1 VREDDPVT
9 ADAPTILATSASFEP
24 GAYGSFS
31 HRPGQIHRFAAE
43 LSGNP
48 AAPRICGLYQAT
60 GDPDARIG
68 GFYAAFAGTEFVASH
83 LQLFTMPNVADI
95 RAHLLSQDVIWVGG
109 GSVANLCAVWR
120 AHGLDEILYEAWQ
133 SGVVLSGVSAGSIC
147 WHQGGSTDSYGLEL
161 RGFTD
166 GLGWLPYSNGVHYD
180 GEAQRRPKMHE
191 LIANG
196 TLGDGYATDDHA
208 GLLYR
213 GTELVEAVADREG
226 PLAYAL
232 KRAADGSVVET
243 PLPTRVLAYD
253 A

>member
-9 ADAPTILATSASFEP
+9 ALAPTILATSASFEP
-24 GAYGSFS
+24 GSYGQFS
-31 HRPGQIHRFAAE
+31 MRPGRIHRFAAE
-43 LSGNP
+43 LSGNLR
-48 AAPRICGLYQAT
+48 APRICGLYQAT
-60 GDPDARIG
+60 GDPEARIG

-83 LQLFTMPNVADI
+83 LQLFPMPNVDDI
-95 RAHLLSQDVIWVGG
+95 RSHLLSQDVIWVGG

-120 AHGLDEILYEAWQ
+120 VHGLDEILHEAWQ

-147 WHQGGSTDSYGLEL
+147 WHQGGSTDSFGSEL

-180 GEAQRRPKMHE
+180 GEVQRRPKMHE

-196 TLGDGYATDDHA
+196 TLADGYATDDGA

-213 GTELVEAVADREG
+213 GTELVEVVADREG
-226 PLAYAL
+226 PSGYEL
-232 KRAADGSVVET
+232 KRAADGSVTET
-243 PLPTRVLAYD
+243 PLPTRVLLYD

>member
-1 VREDDPVT
+1 VRLGGV
-9 ADAPTILATSASFEP
+9 
-24 GAYGSFS
+24 YG
-31 HRPGQIHRFAAE
+31 
-43 LSGNP
+43 
-48 AAPRICGLYQAT
+48 
-60 GDPDARIG
+60 
-68 GFYAAFAGTEFVASH
+68 AFAGGPVSASH
-83 LQLFTMPNVADI
+83 LSLFPMPTVADV
-95 RAHLLSQDVIWVGG
+95 RAHLLAQDVIWVGG